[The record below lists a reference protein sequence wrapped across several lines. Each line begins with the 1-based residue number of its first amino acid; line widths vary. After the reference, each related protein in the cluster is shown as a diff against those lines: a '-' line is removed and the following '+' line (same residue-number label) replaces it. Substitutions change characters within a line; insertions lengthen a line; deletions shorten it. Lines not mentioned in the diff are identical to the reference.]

1 MNQVLKVEDNSK
13 IQFNIHPE
21 TTQNKKIK
29 NKIGNYGNQSM
40 IPAVAILICL
50 SSSTSKAQI
59 GEKGCSEIVDKRKG
73 DMGLE
78 TKDI

>member
-1 MNQVLKVEDNSK
+1 LKTTPKSYSK
-13 IQFNIHPE
+13 SILKQ
-21 TTQNKKIK
+21 TKTKD
-29 NKIGNYGNQSM
+29 NKIENYGNQSM

-50 SSSTSKAQI
+50 SSSTSEKAQI

-78 TKDI
+78 IKDT